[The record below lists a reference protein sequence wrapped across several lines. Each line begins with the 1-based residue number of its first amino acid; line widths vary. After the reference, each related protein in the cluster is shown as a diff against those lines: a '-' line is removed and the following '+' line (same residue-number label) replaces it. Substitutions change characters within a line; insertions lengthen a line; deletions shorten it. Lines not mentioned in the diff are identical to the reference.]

1 MPELWSVLI
10 GGVVGLLGVI
20 VGVWLSAFYA
30 ARQQQRQTQTQLT
43 LELYTEFQN
52 EGMLQARIVT
62 HDLLTKRQGDLDL
75 GFEGLRHKI
84 SREEWLHLSRVA
96 HFFEKFAVLYNAG
109 HLSKE
114 LTAATL
120 QRFFIW
126 WYTHHL
132 RRLVEVSIELDPPS
146 WGAWAVA
153 IKDAAVRFGLE

>member
-30 ARQQQRQTQTQLT
+30 ARQQKRQTQTQLT
-43 LELYTEFQN
+43 LELYTEFQS
-52 EGMLQARIVT
+52 ERVLQARIIT

-75 GFEGLRHKI
+75 GFEGLRYKI
-84 SREEWLHLSRVA
+84 SREEWIHLSRVA
-96 HFFEKFAVLYNAG
+96 HFFEKFAVLYNSG
-109 HLSKE
+109 HLSQS
-114 LTAATL
+114 LTADTL

-132 RRLVEVSIELDPPS
+132 QRLVEVSIEIDPQS
-146 WGAWAVA
+146 WGAWAA
-153 IKDAAVRFGLE
+153 PLKDTAHRFGLE